1 MMPRHAIP
9 KWFLLGA
16 TLIPWALGSFAVFVT
31 SAQFSGLGMVESYL
45 AFEVGSNIGNAL
57 WFVSWTGVSAAVCW
71 LLARRNDTEAVR
83 SASFVLYCYGTPAAL
98 LIFPDAAMSFAVS
111 HVRAF
116 TDDTALHS
124 PVVEFLVASGA
135 GALVC
140 AGVISVC
147 SGIRKRRGPSSAPV
161 P

>member
-1 MMPRHAIP
+1 MKVI
-9 KWFLLGA
+9 LLGA
-16 TLIPWALGSFAVFVT
+16 SLIPWVLGCFAVYVT
-31 SAQFSGLGMVESYL
+31 SAQFSGLGIVESYR

-71 LLARRNDTEAVR
+71 LLARKNDAGAVR

-98 LIFPDAAMSFAVS
+98 LILPDAAMSFAVS

-124 PVVEFLVASGA
+124 PVVEFLVVSGV

-140 AGVISVC
+140 AVALSVWG
-147 SGIRKRRGPSSAPV
+147 GIRKRHGAAQASGL
-161 P
+161 